1 MAGIDLS
8 ALSPPTVPG
17 LLLTLDEVRA
27 ESLAWLQEEYG
38 WEIEASSSDPAYR
51 LVTLWA
57 YREQLARRAIY
68 DSLLAA
74 SLAYADGSQLDHIG
88 ATYAQLARL
97 PGESDD
103 AYRERIRNQPERTA
117 IGLSGLWYEFK
128 ARLTPGVADARVT
141 SPAPGEVDIHVL
153 ADGAILGDDGMPRWP
168 RGVPDAGLLA
178 AVRTAVTAPEARQQT
193 DTVDVIAASR
203 QLYDVAV
210 RLTLLAE
217 PDAGTVLA
225 TARTALEALAAR
237 QARLGAGLTSELVA
251 GATVDP
257 AAVRSAV
264 VTISTVS
271 ADEQAVTPVAAI
283 AGADGVA
290 PLARTLTVEMA

>member
-8 ALSPPTVPG
+8 ALQPPTVSG
-17 LLLTLDEVRA
+17 LVLTLDEIRA
-27 ESLAWLQEEYG
+27 ESLAWLQAEHG
-38 WEIEASSSDPAYR
+38 WEVAQSSSDPAYR

-74 SLAYADGSQLDHIG
+74 SLAYATKENLDHIG

-97 PGESDD
+97 EGETDD

-117 IGLSGLWYEFK
+117 VGLSGLWYEFT
-128 ARLTPGVADARVT
+128 ARLVTGVADARVT
-141 SPAPGEVDIHVL
+141 SPSPGEVDIHIL
-153 ADGAILGDDGMPRWP
+153 ADETLLDDRDMPLYP

-178 AVRTAVTAPEARQQT
+178 AVRTAVTAPAARQQT
-193 DTVDVIAASR
+193 DTVDVLAASR
-203 QLYDVAV
+203 QLYDVRV
-210 RLTLLAE
+210 QLTLLAE

-225 TARTALEALAAR
+225 AARAALGALAAR

-257 AAVRSAV
+257 AAVRSAA

-271 ADEQAVTPVAAI
+271 KDGNTVTPVAAI

-290 PLARTLTVEMA
+290 PLARTLTVEAA